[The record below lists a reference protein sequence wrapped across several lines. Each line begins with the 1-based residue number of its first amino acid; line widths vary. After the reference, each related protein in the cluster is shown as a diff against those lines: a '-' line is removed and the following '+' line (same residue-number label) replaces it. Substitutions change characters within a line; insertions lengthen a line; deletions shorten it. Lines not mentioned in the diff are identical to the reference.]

1 MKNQINKLQEYI
13 NQGLNVELFYSINL
27 QNELI
32 RFQGN
37 LTAESKKHIED
48 LFEIKFQL
56 TINDWIEYRNDVV
69 CFTLTF

>member
-27 QNELI
+27 LNERIL
-32 RFQGN
+32 FQGN

-48 LFEIKFQL
+48 LFAIEFQS
-56 TINDWIEYRNDVV
+56 TKYNWIEYRNDVV
-69 CFTLTF
+69 SFTLTF